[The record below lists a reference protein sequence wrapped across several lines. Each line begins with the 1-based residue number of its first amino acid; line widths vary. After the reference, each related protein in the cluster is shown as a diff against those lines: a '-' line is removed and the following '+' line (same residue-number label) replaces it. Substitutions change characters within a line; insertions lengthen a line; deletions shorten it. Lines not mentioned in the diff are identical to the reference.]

1 MTGRRGVPVFVA
13 AVLLV
18 TSGCASGAPDPIPSV
33 NGFTGPYGVEFQEA
47 YKGAPS
53 DEERHVLEDGI
64 VTTQEYDA
72 ARQAVQACM
81 ADAGMYVTYDDDG
94 GFAAGRR
101 DEKYPDGSFEQI
113 NAQVERCEAAHDRSI
128 RFLYELVRR
137 NPERLDDRKIEYD
150 CLVEHD
156 LIADDYTKEK
166 FDADFD
172 EGVSPPDPTGLVRQC
187 HLDPLGL
194 IAGTE

>member
-1 MTGRRGVPVFVA
+1 MTIRRSALVLAVT
-13 AVLLV
+13 VLLV
-18 TSGCASGAPDPIPSV
+18 TSGCASGTPIPSPTV
-33 NGFTGPYGVEFQEA
+33 NGFAGPYGAEFQRE
-47 YKGAPS
+47 YEDAPN
-53 DEERHVLEDGI
+53 DEQRRVLEDGI
-64 VTTQEYDA
+64 ITRQEYDA
-72 ARQAVQACM
+72 ARQGVQACM
-81 ADAGMYVTYDDDG
+81 ADAGMYVEYDDG
-94 GFAAGRR
+94 GGFTAGRL

-113 NAQVERCEAAHDRSI
+113 DAQVERCEAEHDEGI

-150 CLVEHD
+150 CLVEHGLVD
-156 LIADDYTKEK
+156 EGYTKEK